1 MRSIVLSRIIVL
13 LSVFCFPII
22 VAADSHDD
30 VETRPVT
37 HEDVWTMRRLGT
49 PVPSPD
55 GQWIVVEVTE
65 PAYDEDETSSD
76 LWLVAVDGDQE
87 PRQLTATSGSEGG
100 VSWSPD
106 STRIAFSS
114 KRGEEDVAQIYVMDM
129 TQAGE
134 AQKFTSLVTGA
145 SGPTWSP
152 DGKRLAFESRVYPGT
167 VSDDENADEKKARE
181 ERGYNVSKYE
191 IFPIRQWNRWRD
203 DLQTHVFVQDA
214 VAGAEGKDLMAGTD
228 IVSEAGFA
236 GVPSLGG
243 ESLRPEWTPDGQAV
257 VISATTN
264 LDDSAHAETFYHLYR
279 LAVSGGEPEAL
290 TRGDQWSCHTAK
302 FSPDGDSL
310 YCQFDP
316 TTSYAYNLTEVAQ
329 FDWPESG
336 DAKDFAA
343 EPRLLTEGFDRPV
356 SGMTVSADSSR
367 VYFTATDEGR
377 VRLFSVAASGRGAVQ
392 ALNRKSGGVYAGVQ
406 AAGRTLVARWE
417 DATQPAEVVR
427 VNTRSGK
434 HERLTAFN
442 VEHAAVL
449 DRQPFREFW
458 FESDLGRRV
467 HSYVALPPDFDEN
480 NKYPVVTLIHGGP
493 HSSSLDGDH
502 VRWSPHLL
510 ASAGYVV
517 IMTDYTGSVG
527 YGVEFSQAI
536 QGDPL
541 KTPGDEI
548 VAALEE
554 AARLYPFID
563 ADRQAAA
570 GASYGG
576 HLVNWLQGTTTHF
589 RALVG
594 HAGLIDLEG
603 QWSSS
608 DVIHSREIN
617 AGSPPWGNSPVW
629 DEQSPSKLAENFST
643 PILLTIGEKDF
654 RVPVNQTIAA
664 WSYMQRKQVPGRLLV
679 FHDADHWIMKGSEAR
694 YYWEQVHLWLSDYL
708 AD

>member
-343 EPRLLTEGFDRPV
+343 EPRLLT
-356 SGMTVSADSSR
+356 
-367 VYFTATDEGR
+367 
-377 VRLFSVAASGRGAVQ
+377 
-392 ALNRKSGGVYAGVQ
+392 
-406 AAGRTLVARWE
+406 
-417 DATQPAEVVR
+417 
-427 VNTRSGK
+427 
-434 HERLTAFN
+434 
-442 VEHAAVL
+442 
-449 DRQPFREFW
+449 
-458 FESDLGRRV
+458 
-467 HSYVALPPDFDEN
+467 
-480 NKYPVVTLIHGGP
+480 
-493 HSSSLDGDH
+493 
-502 VRWSPHLL
+502 
-510 ASAGYVV
+510 
-517 IMTDYTGSVG
+517 
-527 YGVEFSQAI
+527 
-536 QGDPL
+536 
-541 KTPGDEI
+541 
-548 VAALEE
+548 
-554 AARLYPFID
+554 
-563 ADRQAAA
+563 
-570 GASYGG
+570 
-576 HLVNWLQGTTTHF
+576 
-589 RALVG
+589 
-594 HAGLIDLEG
+594 
-603 QWSSS
+603 
-608 DVIHSREIN
+608 
-617 AGSPPWGNSPVW
+617 
-629 DEQSPSKLAENFST
+629 
-643 PILLTIGEKDF
+643 
-654 RVPVNQTIAA
+654 
-664 WSYMQRKQVPGRLLV
+664 
-679 FHDADHWIMKGSEAR
+679 
-694 YYWEQVHLWLSDYL
+694 
-708 AD
+708 